1 MQTHHITY
9 RSGQLIGYTDA
20 DYGGSVTDGAYSTSS
35 YVFQLA
41 GAPIF

>member
-9 RSGQLIGYTDA
+9 RNGQLIGYMDA
-20 DYGGSVTDGAYSTSS
+20 DYGGSFTDVAYSTSG